1 MTALWATESEIAL
14 LRQDLNQYRA
24 ANKSDIALLRQ
35 DVNHFRAAIKSDME
49 LFLASMT
56 IRFGLMLVVAVGAL
70 FTAPTLM
77 LRWVIR

>member
-1 MTALWATESEIAL
+1 MTAIWATESEIAL

-24 ANKSDIALLRQ
+24 ANKSDR
-35 DVNHFRAAIKSDME
+35 E

>member
-1 MTALWATESEIAL
+1 MSAIWATESE
-14 LRQDLNQYRA
+14 
-24 ANKSDIALLRQ
+24 IALLRQ

-56 IRFGLMLVVAVGAL
+56 IRFGMMLIVAVGAL
-70 FTAPTLM
+70 FTALTLM

>member
-1 MTALWATESEIAL
+1 MVENGGACAENYGAKRDMTAIWATESEIAL

-24 ANKSDIALLRQ
+24 ANKSDR
-35 DVNHFRAAIKSDME
+35 E

>member
-1 MTALWATESEIAL
+1 VVENEGACAENYGVKQDMTAIWASESEIAL

-24 ANKSDIALLRQ
+24 ANKSDIA
-35 DVNHFRAAIKSDME
+35 